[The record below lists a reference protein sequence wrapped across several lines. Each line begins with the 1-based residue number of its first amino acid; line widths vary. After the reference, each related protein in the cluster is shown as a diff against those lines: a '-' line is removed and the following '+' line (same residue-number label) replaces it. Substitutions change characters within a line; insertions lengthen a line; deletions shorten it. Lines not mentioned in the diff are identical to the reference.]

1 MDGDLPD
8 WKALRMPSLSPT
20 MEIGNITE
28 WKMKEGDEFEAGDVL
43 ATIETDKT
51 VVDFEVRYME
61 TGIGRCLIM
70 NHSVISFSTL

>member
-1 MDGDLPD
+1 MDGDLPE

-20 MEIGNITE
+20 MEMGNIGE

-51 VVDFEVRYME
+51 TVDFEVRD
-61 TGIGRCLIM
+61 TKTR
-70 NHSVISFSTL
+70 T